1 MLIFSL
7 LACSMNH
14 GVRPV
19 GKGNVAVTGSY
30 GGPVIEAFGAPFPL
44 PLSTVGVRY
53 GVSDRSDVHAS
64 FHPSVAAM
72 FGLVGVDAGASYL
85 VAPELGRRPAVV
97 VDGTV
102 SLFAGDTVDGEPE
115 GGARV
120 YAGGAALA
128 SWSVTS
134 RDHLLYTGGELFWQ
148 PVPSRLYAAPVVGAR
163 LMASRRLGVGLEA
176 KWLQPWE
183 DVSGLTAHFY
193 SPGQQGAITAQVG
206 LHILLGKGD
215 DS

>member
-1 MLIFSL
+1 MLAL
-7 LACSMNH
+7 ALAACSLNH

-53 GVSDRSDVHAS
+53 GVSDRSDVHAA
-64 FHPSVAAM
+64 FHPSVAGM

-85 VAPELGRRPAVV
+85 VAPELGRRPAVL

-102 SLFAGDTVDGEPE
+102 SFFGGDTVEGEPE
-115 GGARV
+115 GGVRL
-120 YAGGAALA
+120 YGGGAALA
-128 SWSVTS
+128 SWSFTE
-134 RDHLLYTGGELFWQ
+134 REHLVYTGGELFWQ
-148 PVPSRLYAAPVVGAR
+148 PMPSRLYAAPLVGTR
-163 LMASRRLGVGLEA
+163 LMATRRLGVALEA

-183 DVSGLTAHFY
+183 DTSGLTAHFY
-193 SPGQQGAITAQVG
+193 SPGQQGAITTQVG
-206 LHILLGKGD
+206 LHIALGKD
-215 DS
+215 DR